1 MRIAVSEQ
9 IVGLTAG
16 LDGKTVRRYIE
27 RCLELT
33 GGGC

>member
-16 LDGKTVRRYIE
+16 LDGKTVRLYIE